1 MQRKILIHELGV
13 VKLADFGLSKS
24 LKLKRGETE
33 TDGGSSVSGSIS
45 GKESKDGSKQAGNAA
60 AAPAATAAAA
70 SAGLALVPTVLENHK
85 MEQGSKSNK
94 MHSYKLTGET
104 GSYRYMAPEVF
115 RHELYNHKVDQYGFA
130 MIAYQLFEGMPPFAM
145 LNPVQA
151 ARAAA
156 QEGLRPVWGKT
167 NRHGKV
173 VPQALR
179 ELVQR
184 CWDQNYELR
193 PEMTEVITVLES
205 VVMQMPMDEPVYGK
219 GGQSGSCCSIQ

>member
-1 MQRKILIHELGV
+1 MPTH
-13 VKLADFGLSKS
+13 AGLSKS
-24 LKLKRGETE
+24 LKLVRGEGE

-45 GKESKDGSKQAGNAA
+45 GKDSRDGSKQAGNTTAVAA
-60 AAPAATAAAA
+60 V
-70 SAGLALVPTVLENHK
+70 AGAGPQQSSSGMGLVPIVLENHK
-85 MEQGSKSNK
+85 NEQGSKSNSK
-94 MHSYKLTGET
+94 VHSYKLTGET

-130 MIAYQLFEGMPPFAM
+130 MIAYQLFEGLPPFAM

-205 VVMQMPMDEPVYGK
+205 IVTQMPLDEPVYGQSD
-219 GGQSGSCCSIQ
+219 QSGCCIVQ